1 MAPPPLFFVFKIV
14 LAILGPFSFHISLGI
29 NLSVYKTF
37 FLKILTGTEFYLDH
51 RSILEELKTS

>member
-1 MAPPPLFFVFKIV
+1 MVPPPLFFVFKIV

-37 FLKILTGTEFYLDH
+37 FLEDFDRNCILLIDQFW
-51 RSILEELKTS
+51 KN